1 MVSSPNKRR
10 SRRFSG
16 SRSALAITAGL
27 VPVLAQLD
35 MRVIVSPTV
44 AALVFIGTQV
54 LCLGA
59 AFLSFRKVASLDPAL
74 VFRG

>member
-1 MVSSPNKRR
+1 LG
-10 SRRFSG
+10 F
-16 SRSALAITAGL
+16 ALAAALTFGL
-27 VPVLAQLD
+27 MPVLARID
-35 MRVIVSPTV
+35 MRMSVSPTV
-44 AALVFIGTQV
+44 AASVFVGSQV